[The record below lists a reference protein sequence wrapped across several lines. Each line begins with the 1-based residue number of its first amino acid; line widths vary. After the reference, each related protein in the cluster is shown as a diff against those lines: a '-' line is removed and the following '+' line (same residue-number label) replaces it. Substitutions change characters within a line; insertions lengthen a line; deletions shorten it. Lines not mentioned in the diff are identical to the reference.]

1 MSIIVSPTFGLSGI
15 PSIFEAT
22 TTTALTAAT
31 TVNFDV
37 MSQSVLYYTVN
48 ATGNWTLNVRGNS
61 TNTLNSIMSTG
72 TTVTIAFMATQ
83 GSTAYYASALTIDG
97 VSVTPKWQGGITP
110 TSGNPTGID
119 VYTYAIIKTASATYT
134 VLATQTKFA

>member
-1 MSIIVSPTFGLSGI
+1 MAIVVSPMYGLSGI

-22 TTTALTAAT
+22 TSSALTAT
-31 TVNFDV
+31 GTINFDV
-37 MSQSVLYYTVN
+37 MAQSVLYYTVN

-61 TNTLNSIMSTG
+61 TNTLNSIMNTG
-72 TTVTIAFMATQ
+72 TTITIAFMSAQ
-83 GSTAYYASALTIDG
+83 GSTAYYGNALTIDG

-110 TSGNPTGID
+110 TSGNPSGVD
-119 VYTYAIIKTASATYT
+119 VYTYAIIKTGSASFT